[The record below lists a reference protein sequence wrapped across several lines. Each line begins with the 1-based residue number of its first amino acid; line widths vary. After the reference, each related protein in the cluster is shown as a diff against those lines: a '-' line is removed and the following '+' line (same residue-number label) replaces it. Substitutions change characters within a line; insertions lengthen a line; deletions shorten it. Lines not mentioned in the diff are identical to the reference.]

1 MDKYTLLLM
10 FYKATKIP
18 VQLLYE
24 DKQPH
29 DFGTD
34 LFHPNLAAGIFNS
47 VLDGDQDACYT
58 VSPEHILCGYI
69 KIKETPEVLIAGPV
83 MASKCTPD
91 KAQKILSSMNQPAN
105 RADELLSWL
114 DALPDCTV
122 RQFGDILNFLNCIL
136 NNDIGNEAVYI
147 SYPSGN
153 ILISSPDTGPSFIE
167 HLDDTLEKQLLSCIE
182 YGNIGKLQEILTEIN
197 VPNSK
202 VPLFAH
208 DAVRSYKNFLIHAA
222 GIVSRAALRGG
233 LDSDTTYALA
243 GRYMRQIETYD
254 RYSDMSPVFNQ
265 MLMDFT
271 RRTAKCRS
279 IPSNSPIVT
288 KINKVIQAHLY
299 EKLTPTDISN
309 QLQMNCSYL
318 CRYFKQNTGM
328 TITEYINKVK
338 IAECMRLLESTE
350 LPISQ
355 IYTQLGFSSQS
366 YMQKVFKKIA
376 GVTPLEYRSN
386 LKH

>member
-1 MDKYTLLLM
+1 MEKYTLLLM

-18 VQLLYE
+18 VQLRCE
-24 DKQPH
+24 DKLSH

-34 LFHPNLAAGIFNS
+34 VFRPNPAAGIVNS

-69 KIKETPEVLIAGPV
+69 KVKKAPEVLIVGPA
-83 MASKCTPD
+83 MASKCTSE
-91 KAQKILSSMNQPAN
+91 KAQKILFEMNQSAN

-114 DALPDCTV
+114 AALPICTV
-122 RQFGDILNFLNCIL
+122 LQFGDIINFLNCIL
-136 NNDIGNEAVYI
+136 NSDIEKDAVYI
-147 SYPSGN
+147 PYPSDN
-153 ILISSPDTGPSFIE
+153 ILISSPDAGPSFIE
-167 HLDDTLEKQLLSCIE
+167 HIDDTLEKQLLSCVE
-182 YGNIGKLQEILTEIN
+182 YGNIGKLQEILTEISMHN
-197 VPNSK
+197 GEVPM
-202 VPLFAH
+202 FAH
-208 DAVRSYKNFLIHAA
+208 DAVRSYKNILIHSA
-222 GIVSRAALRGG
+222 GIVSRTAMRGG

-243 GRYMRQIETYD
+243 SRYMRQIEMYD
-254 RYSDMSPVFNQ
+254 RYSDMFPVFSQ

-279 IPSNSPIVT
+279 IPSNSPIVK
-288 KINKVIQAHLY
+288 KISKVIQAHLY

-309 QLQMNCSYL
+309 LLQMNCTYL
-318 CRYFKQNTGM
+318 CRHFKQETGM
-328 TITEYINKVK
+328 TITEYTNKVK
-338 IAECMRLLESTE
+338 ITECMRLLESTE
-350 LPISQ
+350 LPLSQ